1 MTCFR
6 ASLNVA
12 RGWYTTFLT
21 KRWCKA
27 LNGGGTVSLKKR
39 DPRRLPRYPSLI
51 SIPELA
57 ISLVGKAHVTKMK
70 LNLNCF
76 PLGLQIPQ
84 ISYCIFAKPVIYT
97 NLITCS
103 AKISLH
109 AAGVVNKFCNTGVT
123 ICVYSLI
130 PFYISLKSVQFSK
143 VSSNNIKEV
152 SLKLPQRF
160 YGIG

>member
-12 RGWYTTFLT
+12 LEWYITFFLT
-21 KRWCKA
+21 KQWCKA
-27 LNGGGTVSLKKR
+27 LKGDTVSLKKR
-39 DPRRLPRYPSLI
+39 DPRRLPPYPSLI

-57 ISLVGKAHVTKMK
+57 ICLVGKAHVTKMK
-70 LNLNCF
+70 LSLNFF

-84 ISYCIFAKPVIYT
+84 ISYCIFKNPVICT

-109 AAGVVNKFCNTGVT
+109 AAERG
-123 ICVYSLI
+123 
-130 PFYISLKSVQFSK
+130 Q
-143 VSSNNIKEV
+143 
-152 SLKLPQRF
+152 
-160 YGIG
+160 